1 MYLFYPEPP
10 FDAQSTGGTGGN
22 AMLDLVIRNGLVC
35 DGSGAPGFRGDVAVR
50 DGRIVAVGEIQAE
63 TRETIDAG
71 GRVIAPGFIDPHTHY
86 DAQLVWD
93 GQAQPSLEHG
103 VTTVMPGN
111 CSLSLAP
118 LRAEHRELLGA
129 TFRKIEEM
137 PKNAFDAG
145 LSWAWES
152 FGDYLAAIKP
162 RLGVNVAPLVGHS
175 LLRLWVMGLDARERA
190 ATDAEIAEM
199 QALLAECL
207 DAGAVGMSG
216 SWVDIDHENRPV
228 PARMAEPAELDALCA
243 TLGKKGGILQM
254 VPEFWDADM
263 LCARIDLLAD
273 LSRKHGVSTTFS
285 PLFDSNASP
294 ELVGI
299 ALDRI
304 RLQTAHGARVVPQMQ
319 TRPIDL
325 SFDLGAPMSTFATL
339 PGWWAMT
346 LLPHEEK
353 LALLRD
359 PERRQALAAEMD
371 NFFMPIG
378 LQIDFAD
385 AYVKRMGNPDPALMG
400 RRVGDLAEERGCHI
414 AEVIIDI
421 ALADDLATSYGL
433 DAIGHNDDAKIA
445 TMLADPLIGIGAGDG
460 GAHVTNFATY
470 GDTGYLFSRYVR
482 GFGAMPLETAVR
494 KLTHDVAQV
503 WGLRDRGL
511 LRPGYAADVVIFDP
525 ETIDRGPEIA
535 VEDLPAPGFRYIR
548 RASGIDR
555 VFVNGVQAYSRDDGY
570 APARA
575 GQITERQSA

>member
-1 MYLFYPEPP
+1 
-10 FDAQSTGGTGGN
+10 
-22 AMLDLVIRNGLVC
+22 MLDLVIRNGLIC
-35 DGSGAPGFRGDVAVR
+35 DGSGAPAYRGDVGVR
-50 DGRIVAVGEIQAE
+50 DGRIIAVGEVSGEA
-63 TRETIDAG
+63 RETVDAG

-93 GQAQPSLEHG
+93 GLAQPSLEHG

-118 LRAEHRELLGA
+118 LRAEHRDLLGA

-145 LSWAWES
+145 LTWTWES
-152 FGDYLAAIKP
+152 FADYLAAI
-162 RLGVNVAPLVGHS
+162 RSGLGVNVAPLVGHS
-175 LLRLWVMGLDARERA
+175 LVRLWVMGLDARERA

-199 QALLAECL
+199 QRLLAECL

-216 SWVDIDHENRPV
+216 SWVDIDHELRPV
-228 PARMAEPAELDALCA
+228 PARLAEPKELDALCA
-243 TLGKKGGILQM
+243 TLGEKGGILQI
-254 VPEFWDADM
+254 VPEFWDADL

-273 LSRKHGVSTTFS
+273 LSRKHRIATTFS
-285 PLFDSNASP
+285 PLFDSNAAP

-299 ALDRI
+299 ALDRV

-346 LLPHEEK
+346 LLPHAEK
-353 LALLRD
+353 LAQLRD
-359 PERRQALAAEMD
+359 PERRAALAAEMD
-371 NFFMPIG
+371 HFMMPIG

-385 AYVKRMGNPDPALMG
+385 SYVKRMGTPDPALIG
-400 RRVGDLAEERGCHI
+400 RRVGDIAAARGCHI

-421 ALADDLATSYGL
+421 ALADDLATSFGL

-482 GFGAMPLETAVR
+482 GFNAMPLETAVR
-494 KLTHDVAQV
+494 KLTHDVAQL
-503 WGLRDRGL
+503 WGLRQRGL
-511 LRPGYAADVVIFDP
+511 LRPGYAADVVVFDA
-525 ETIDRGPEIA
+525 ETIDRGPEIP
-535 VEDLPAPGFRYIR
+535 VEDLPADGFRYIR
-548 RASGIDR
+548 RASGVDR
-555 VFVNGVQAYSRDDGY
+555 VFVNGALAYSQDAGY

-575 GQITERQSA
+575 GVIAERIAA

>member
-1 MYLFYPEPP
+1 
-10 FDAQSTGGTGGN
+10 
-22 AMLDLVIRNGLVC
+22 MLDLVIRNGLVC
-35 DGSGAPGFRGDVAVR
+35 DGSGAPAFRGDVAVR

-63 TRETIDAG
+63 ARETIDAG

-190 ATDAEIAEM
+190 ATDAEITQM
-199 QALLAECL
+199 RVLLAECL

-273 LSRKHGVSTTFS
+273 LSRKHGISTTFS

-346 LLPHEEK
+346 LLPHDEK

-385 AYVKRMGNPDPALMG
+385 AYVKRMGTPDPALMG

-511 LRPGYAADVVIFDP
+511 LRPGYAADVVVFDP

-555 VFVNGVQAYSRDDGY
+555 VFVNGVQAYGRETGY
-570 APARA
+570 TPARA
-575 GQITERQSA
+575 GQITERQCA

>member
-1 MYLFYPEPP
+1 
-10 FDAQSTGGTGGN
+10 
-22 AMLDLVIRNGLVC
+22 MLDLVIRNGLVC
-35 DGSGAPGFRGDVAVR
+35 DGSGAPAFRGDVAVR
-50 DGRIVAVGEIQAE
+50 DGRIVAVGEIQGEA
-63 TRETIDAG
+63 RETIDAG

-199 QALLAECL
+199 QSLLAECL

-273 LSRKHGVSTTFS
+273 LSRKHGISTTFS

-346 LLPHEEK
+346 LLPHDEK

-385 AYVKRMGNPDPALMG
+385 AYVKRMGTPDPALMG

-511 LRPGYAADVVIFDP
+511 LRPGYAADMVVFDP
-525 ETIDRGPEIA
+525 QTIDRGPEIA

>member
-1 MYLFYPEPP
+1 
-10 FDAQSTGGTGGN
+10 
-22 AMLDLVIRNGLVC
+22 MLDLVIRNGLVC
-35 DGSGAPGFRGDVAVR
+35 DGSGAPAFRGDVAVR

-63 TRETIDAG
+63 ARETIDAG

-199 QALLAECL
+199 QSLLAECL

-273 LSRKHGVSTTFS
+273 LSRKHGISTTFS

-346 LLPHEEK
+346 LLPHDEK

-385 AYVKRMGNPDPALMG
+385 AYVKRMGTPDPALMG
-400 RRVGDLAEERGCHI
+400 RRVGDLAEECGCHI

-511 LRPGYAADVVIFDP
+511 LRPGYAADVVVFDP

-555 VFVNGVQAYSRDDGY
+555 VFVNGVQAYGRETGY
-570 APARA
+570 TPARA
-575 GQITERQSA
+575 GQITERQCA

>member
-1 MYLFYPEPP
+1 
-10 FDAQSTGGTGGN
+10 
-22 AMLDLVIRNGLVC
+22 MLDLVIRNGLVC
-35 DGSGAPGFRGDVAVR
+35 DGSGAPAFRGDVAVR

-63 TRETIDAG
+63 ARETIDAG

-145 LSWAWES
+145 LSWSWES

-190 ATDAEIAEM
+190 ATDDEIVGM

-263 LCARIDLLAD
+263 LCARIDILAD
-273 LSRKHGVSTTFS
+273 LSRKHGISTTFS

-346 LLPHEEK
+346 LLPHDEK

-385 AYVKRMGNPDPALMG
+385 AYVKRMGTPDPALMG

-503 WGLRDRGL
+503 WRLRDRGL

>member
-1 MYLFYPEPP
+1 
-10 FDAQSTGGTGGN
+10 
-22 AMLDLVIRNGLVC
+22 MLDLVIRNGLIC
-35 DGSGAPGFRGDVAVR
+35 DGSGAPAYRGDVGVR
-50 DGRIVAVGEIQAE
+50 DGRIVAVGEVSGEA
-63 TRETIDAG
+63 RETVDAG

-93 GQAQPSLEHG
+93 GLAQPSLEHG

-118 LRAEHRELLGA
+118 LRAEHRDLLGA

-145 LSWAWES
+145 LTWTWES
-152 FGDYLAAIKP
+152 FADYLAAI
-162 RLGVNVAPLVGHS
+162 RAGLGVNVAPLVGHS
-175 LLRLWVMGLDARERA
+175 LVRLWVMGLDARERA

-199 QALLAECL
+199 QRLLAECL

-216 SWVDIDHENRPV
+216 SWVDIDHELRPV
-228 PARMAEPAELDALCA
+228 PARLAEPKELDALCA
-243 TLGKKGGILQM
+243 TLGEKGGILQI
-254 VPEFWDADM
+254 VPEFWDADL

-273 LSRKHGVSTTFS
+273 LSRKHRIATTFS
-285 PLFDSNASP
+285 PLFDSNAAP

-299 ALDRI
+299 ALDRV

-346 LLPHEEK
+346 LLPHAEK
-353 LALLRD
+353 LAQLSD
-359 PERRQALAAEMD
+359 PERRAALAAEMD
-371 NFFMPIG
+371 HFMMPIG

-385 AYVKRMGNPDPALMG
+385 SYVKRMGKPDPALIG
-400 RRVGDLAEERGCHI
+400 RRVGDIAAERGCHI
-414 AEVIIDI
+414 AEAIIDI
-421 ALADDLATSYGL
+421 ALADDLATSFGL

-482 GFGAMPLETAVR
+482 GFDAMPLETAVR
-494 KLTHDVAQV
+494 KLTHDVAQL
-503 WGLRDRGL
+503 WGLRQRGL
-511 LRPGYAADVVIFDP
+511 LRPGYAADVVVFDA
-525 ETIDRGPEIA
+525 ETIDRGPEIP
-535 VEDLPAPGFRYIR
+535 VEDLPADGFRYIR
-548 RASGIDR
+548 RARGIDR
-555 VFVNGVQAYSRDDGY
+555 VFVNGALAYSQDAGY

-575 GQITERQSA
+575 GVIAERIAA

>member
-1 MYLFYPEPP
+1 
-10 FDAQSTGGTGGN
+10 
-22 AMLDLVIRNGLVC
+22 MLDLVIRNGLVC
-35 DGSGAPGFRGDVAVR
+35 DGSGAPAFRGDVAVR
-50 DGRIVAVGEIQAE
+50 DGRIVAIGEIQGEA
-63 TRETIDAG
+63 RETVDAG

-118 LRAEHRELLGA
+118 LKAEHRELLGA

-145 LSWAWES
+145 LTWSWES
-152 FGDYLAAIKP
+152 FADYLAAIKP

-190 ATDAEIAEM
+190 ATDAEITQM
-199 QALLAECL
+199 RVLLAECL

-273 LSRKHGVSTTFS
+273 LSRKHGISTTFS

-346 LLPHEEK
+346 LLPHDEK
-353 LALLRD
+353 LVVLHD

-385 AYVKRMGNPDPALMG
+385 AYVKRMGTPDPALMG

-421 ALADDLATSYGL
+421 ALADNLATSYGL

-445 TMLADPLIGIGAGDG
+445 KMLADPLIGIGAGDG

-511 LRPGYAADVVIFDP
+511 LRPGYAADIVLFDA

>member
-1 MYLFYPEPP
+1 
-10 FDAQSTGGTGGN
+10 
-22 AMLDLVIRNGLVC
+22 
-35 DGSGAPGFRGDVAVR
+35 
-50 DGRIVAVGEIQAE
+50 
-63 TRETIDAG
+63 
-71 GRVIAPGFIDPHTHY
+71 
-86 DAQLVWD
+86 
-93 GQAQPSLEHG
+93 
-103 VTTVMPGN
+103 
-111 CSLSLAP
+111 
-118 LRAEHRELLGA
+118 
-129 TFRKIEEM
+129 
-137 PKNAFDAG
+137 
-145 LSWAWES
+145 
-152 FGDYLAAIKP
+152 
-162 RLGVNVAPLVGHS
+162 
-175 LLRLWVMGLDARERA
+175 
-190 ATDAEIAEM
+190 
-199 QALLAECL
+199 
-207 DAGAVGMSG
+207 
-216 SWVDIDHENRPV
+216 
-228 PARMAEPAELDALCA
+228 
-243 TLGKKGGILQM
+243 
-254 VPEFWDADM
+254 
-263 LCARIDLLAD
+263 
-273 LSRKHGVSTTFS
+273 
-285 PLFDSNASP
+285 
-294 ELVGI
+294 
-299 ALDRI
+299 
-304 RLQTAHGARVVPQMQ
+304 
-319 TRPIDL
+319 
-325 SFDLGAPMSTFATL
+325 
-339 PGWWAMT
+339 MT

>member
-1 MYLFYPEPP
+1 
-10 FDAQSTGGTGGN
+10 
-22 AMLDLVIRNGLVC
+22 MLDLVIRNGLVC
-35 DGSGAPGFRGDVAVR
+35 DGSGAPAFRGDVAVR
-50 DGRIVAVGEIQAE
+50 DGRIVAIGEIQGEA
-63 TRETIDAG
+63 RETVDAG

-118 LRAEHRELLGA
+118 LKAEHRELLGA

-145 LSWAWES
+145 LTWSWES
-152 FGDYLAAIKP
+152 FADYLAAIKP

-190 ATDAEIAEM
+190 ATDAEITQM
-199 QALLAECL
+199 RVLLAECL

-273 LSRKHGVSTTFS
+273 LSRKHGISTTFS

-304 RLQTAHGARVVPQMQ
+304 RLQSAHGARVVPQMQ

-346 LLPHEEK
+346 LLPHDEK
-353 LALLRD
+353 LAVLRD

-385 AYVKRMGNPDPALMG
+385 AYVKRMGTPDAALMG

-421 ALADDLATSYGL
+421 ALADNLATSYGL

-445 TMLADPLIGIGAGDG
+445 KMLADPLIGIGAGDG

-511 LRPGYAADVVIFDP
+511 LRPGYAADIVLFDP
-525 ETIDRGPEIA
+525 QTIDRGPEIA

>member
-1 MYLFYPEPP
+1 
-10 FDAQSTGGTGGN
+10 
-22 AMLDLVIRNGLVC
+22 MLDLVIRNGLIC
-35 DGSGAPGFRGDVAVR
+35 DGSGAPAYRGDVGVR
-50 DGRIVAVGEIQAE
+50 DGRIVAVGEVSGEA
-63 TRETIDAG
+63 RETVDAG

-93 GQAQPSLEHG
+93 GLAQPSLEHG

-118 LRAEHRELLGA
+118 LRAEHRDLLGA

-145 LSWAWES
+145 LTWTWES
-152 FGDYLAAIKP
+152 FADYLAAI
-162 RLGVNVAPLVGHS
+162 RAGLGVNVAPLVGHS
-175 LLRLWVMGLDARERA
+175 LVRLWVMGLDARERA

-199 QALLAECL
+199 QRLLAECL

-216 SWVDIDHENRPV
+216 SWVDIDHELRPV
-228 PARMAEPAELDALCA
+228 PARLAEPKELDALCA
-243 TLGKKGGILQM
+243 TLGEKGGILQI
-254 VPEFWDADM
+254 VPEFWDADL

-273 LSRKHGVSTTFS
+273 LSRKHKIATTFS
-285 PLFDSNASP
+285 PLFDSNAAP

-299 ALDRI
+299 ALDRV

-346 LLPHEEK
+346 LLPHAEK
-353 LALLRD
+353 LAQLRD
-359 PERRQALAAEMD
+359 PERRAALAAEMD
-371 NFFMPIG
+371 HFMMPIG

-385 AYVKRMGNPDPALMG
+385 SYVKRMGTPDPALIG
-400 RRVGDLAEERGCHI
+400 RRVGDIAAERGCHI
-414 AEVIIDI
+414 AEAIIDI
-421 ALADDLATSYGL
+421 ALADDLATSFGL

-482 GFGAMPLETAVR
+482 GFDAMPLETAVR
-494 KLTHDVAQV
+494 KLTHDVAQL
-503 WGLRDRGL
+503 WGLRQRGL
-511 LRPGYAADVVIFDP
+511 LRPGYAADVVVFDA
-525 ETIDRGPEIA
+525 ETIDRGPEIP
-535 VEDLPAPGFRYIR
+535 VEDLPADGFRYIR
-548 RASGIDR
+548 RASGVDR
-555 VFVNGVQAYSRDDGY
+555 VFVNGALAYSQDAGY
-570 APARA
+570 ASARA
-575 GQITERQSA
+575 GVIAERIAA

>member
-1 MYLFYPEPP
+1 
-10 FDAQSTGGTGGN
+10 
-22 AMLDLVIRNGLVC
+22 MLDLVIRNGLVC
-35 DGSGAPGFRGDVAVR
+35 DGSGAPAFRGDVAVR
-50 DGRIVAVGEIQAE
+50 DGRIVAIGEIQGEA
-63 TRETIDAG
+63 RETVDAG

-118 LRAEHRELLGA
+118 LKAEHRELLGA

-145 LSWAWES
+145 LTWSWES
-152 FGDYLAAIKP
+152 FADYLAAIKP

-190 ATDAEIAEM
+190 ATDAEITQM
-199 QALLAECL
+199 RVLLAECL

-273 LSRKHGVSTTFS
+273 LSRKHGISTTFS

-304 RLQTAHGARVVPQMQ
+304 RLQSAHGARVVPQMQ

-346 LLPHEEK
+346 LLPHDEK
-353 LALLRD
+353 LAVLRD

-385 AYVKRMGNPDPALMG
+385 AYVKRMGTPDAALMG

-421 ALADDLATSYGL
+421 ALADNLATSYGL

-445 TMLADPLIGIGAGDG
+445 KMLADPLIGIGAGDG

-511 LRPGYAADVVIFDP
+511 LRPGYAADIVLFDA

-575 GQITERQSA
+575 GQITERRSA

>member
-1 MYLFYPEPP
+1 
-10 FDAQSTGGTGGN
+10 
-22 AMLDLVIRNGLVC
+22 MLDLVIRNGLVC
-35 DGSGAPGFRGDVAVR
+35 DGSGAPAFRGDVAVR
-50 DGRIVAVGEIQAE
+50 DGRIVAVGEIQGEA
-63 TRETIDAG
+63 RETIDAG

-145 LSWAWES
+145 LTWSWES

-190 ATDAEIAEM
+190 ATEAEIADM
-199 QALLAECL
+199 RALLAECL

-273 LSRKHGVSTTFS
+273 LSRKHGISTTFS

-346 LLPHEEK
+346 LLPHDEK

-385 AYVKRMGNPDPALMG
+385 AYVKRMGTPDPALMG

-421 ALADDLATSYGL
+421 ALEDDLATSYGL

-511 LRPGYAADVVIFDP
+511 LRPGYAADVVVFDP

-555 VFVNGVQAYSRDDGY
+555 VFVNGVQAYSREAGY
-570 APARA
+570 AAARA

>member
-1 MYLFYPEPP
+1 
-10 FDAQSTGGTGGN
+10 
-22 AMLDLVIRNGLVC
+22 MLDLVIRNGLIC
-35 DGSGAPGFRGDVAVR
+35 DGSGAPAYRGDVGVR
-50 DGRIVAVGEIQAE
+50 DGRIVAVGEVSGEA
-63 TRETIDAG
+63 RETVDAG

-93 GQAQPSLEHG
+93 GLAQPSLEHG

-118 LRAEHRELLGA
+118 LRAEHRDLLGA

-145 LSWAWES
+145 LTWTWES
-152 FGDYLAAIKP
+152 FADYLAAI
-162 RLGVNVAPLVGHS
+162 RSGLGVNVAPLVGHS
-175 LLRLWVMGLDARERA
+175 LVRLWVMGLDARERA

-199 QALLAECL
+199 QRLLAECL

-216 SWVDIDHENRPV
+216 SWVDIDHELRPV
-228 PARMAEPAELDALCA
+228 PARLAEPKELDALCA
-243 TLGKKGGILQM
+243 TLGEKGGILQI
-254 VPEFWDADM
+254 VPEFWDADL

-273 LSRKHGVSTTFS
+273 LSRKHNIATTFS
-285 PLFDSNASP
+285 PLFDSNAAP

-299 ALDRI
+299 ALDRV

-346 LLPHEEK
+346 LLPHTEK
-353 LALLRD
+353 LAQLRD
-359 PERRQALAAEMD
+359 PERRAALAAEMD
-371 NFFMPIG
+371 HFMMPIG

-385 AYVKRMGNPDPALMG
+385 SYVKRMGTPDAALIG
-400 RRVGDLAEERGCHI
+400 RRVGDIAAERGCHI
-414 AEVIIDI
+414 AEAIIDI
-421 ALADDLATSYGL
+421 ALADDLATSFGL

-482 GFGAMPLETAVR
+482 GFDAMPLETAVR
-494 KLTHDVAQV
+494 KLTHDVAQL
-503 WGLRDRGL
+503 WGLRQRGL
-511 LRPGYAADVVIFDP
+511 LRPGYAADVVVFDA
-525 ETIDRGPEIA
+525 ETIDRGPEIP
-535 VEDLPAPGFRYIR
+535 VEDLPADGFRYIR

-555 VFVNGVQAYSRDDGY
+555 VFVNGALAYSQDAGY
-570 APARA
+570 APPRA
-575 GQITERQSA
+575 GVIAERIAA